1 MHVTGFNWSVSV
13 SIINWSMSV
22 SIFRFSFWF
31 TVISIFVT
39 ITTTIDFKSKVT
51 LDLKEHTLE
60 TDKLTCL

>member
-1 MHVTGFNWSVSV
+1 VSV

-60 TDKLTCL
+60 TDRLTCL